1 MYNWNDGTDALMH
14 HGIKGQKWGQRRFQ
28 NPDGSLTPEG
38 EARYGKSVRKLQ
50 KKVVNKVYKEN
61 RKNGGGFVFGPFRT
75 STGSNYDR
83 VNSEYDNTIS
93 NDKKYK
99 ELSKKAYDAEM
110 KRLLY
115 ERDHAYDKKTGELD
129 DDKYDAIW
137 KSKEYLKLYNE
148 SKKATKAKEARV
160 KEIANQ
166 YADKIKDAK
175 LDDMKI
181 TEYRDIAKKYI
192 DGSFDDFFWD
202 ENLEF
207 NVDSYYEPGLEKQ
220 KFR

>member
-1 MYNWNDGTDALMH
+1 MYVWNDGTELYH
-14 HGIKGQKWGQRRFQ
+14 HGIKGQKWGIRRFQ

-61 RKNGGGFVFGPFRT
+61 RKNGGHFVFKPYRT

-83 VNSEYDNTIS
+83 VNSEYENTVS

-115 ERDHAYDKKTGELD
+115 ERDHAYNKKTGELD
-129 DDKYDAIW
+129 DDKYEAVW
-137 KSKEYLKLYNE
+137 KSKEYSKLYDE
-148 SKKATKAKEARV
+148 SEKATKAKDARV
-160 KEIANQ
+160 KEIASQ
-166 YADKIKDAK
+166 YVDKIKDAK
-175 LDDMKI
+175 LDDMHI

-192 DGSFDDFFWD
+192 DGSFYDFFWD

-207 NVDSYYEPGLEKQ
+207 NVDSYYEPGIEKQ

>member
-1 MYNWNDGTDALMH
+1 MYTWNDGTYLAH
-14 HGIKGQKWGQRRFQ
+14 HGIKGQKWGLRRFQ

-50 KKVVNKVYKEN
+50 KKAVNKVYKES
-61 RKNGGGFVFGPFRT
+61 RKNGGSFVFKPYRT

-83 VNSEYDNTIS
+83 VNSEYENTVS

-99 ELSKKAYDAEM
+99 ELSKRAYDAEM

-148 SKKATKAKEARV
+148 SEKATKAKEARV

-166 YADKIKDAK
+166 YVDKIKDAK

-181 TEYRDIAKKYI
+181 TEYRDVAKKYI